1 MTSTEITTCWVKAI
15 FQHVFHS
22 GNYGKNEL
30 IIRRNTRNK
39 QVIVAQGNSTRGW
52 QKGEGKGRKGR
63 WHVKFGVEVLWPGY
77 LGNDK
82 KAGGEEIG
90 IVHFKI
96 NFQVGFVYLFI
107 FLRLDLA
114 RSIVHVL
121 NTDT

>member
-1 MTSTEITTCWVKAI
+1 M
-15 FQHVFHS
+15 
-22 GNYGKNEL
+22 
-30 IIRRNTRNK
+30 
-39 QVIVAQGNSTRGW
+39 
-52 QKGEGKGRKGR
+52 
-63 WHVKFGVEVLWPGY
+63 EVLWPGY

-96 NFQVGFVYLFI
+96 NFQVGFFYSFI